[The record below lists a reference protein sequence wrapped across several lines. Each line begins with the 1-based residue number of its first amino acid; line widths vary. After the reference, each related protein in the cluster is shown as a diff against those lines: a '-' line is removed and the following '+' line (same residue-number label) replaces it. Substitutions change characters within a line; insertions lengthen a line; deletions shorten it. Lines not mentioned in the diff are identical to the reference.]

1 MKLRESLLRPF
12 QIGVAKKM
20 LLVKFAKLILAS
32 FALLIFGSPAV
43 AETWG
48 SDWGDVYVA
57 ADGDQFVARYNTEKN
72 GIIVM
77 RNQGGG
83 NYSGYWA
90 RQCTNSRRHQ
100 IPAPVFSS
108 EGSCDERREDSEG
121 RLTRCWGGISG
132 HANVSNTKF
141 MGTFYT
147 CNGKRMGEW
156 NGWR

>member
-1 MKLRESLLRPF
+1 MNLRARFLGNL
-12 QIGVAKKM
+12 QAGVVKKM
-20 LLVKFAKLILAS
+20 LLVRSVKLILAS
-32 FALLIFGSPAV
+32 LFLVSFGAPAV
-43 AETWG
+43 AETWS

-57 ADGDQFVARYNTEKN
+57 ADDDQFVARYNMEKN

-77 RNQGGG
+77 QNQGGG

-90 RQCTNSRRHQ
+90 RQCTNSRRYQ
-100 IPAPVFSS
+100 VPAPVYSS
-108 EGSCDERREDSEG
+108 EGSCGERREDSEG

-132 HANVSNTKF
+132 HANVSNTRF